1 MKQMIKKI
9 RTNQSDGKPALRK
22 TRKKTRAQSMVE
34 FAVMLPILLI
44 LFSGMLEFGFVL
56 NAYLSLIDATRQAAR
71 IYSTVN
77 PFELVTQPDG
87 SILKVDD
94 TDYYLPVA
102 EEVIN
107 TLNSNSYQIAVDE
120 DLDDILISVV
130 GVDTTTTPGTINVI
144 RHPYPTIPDS
154 YYTRFNNGNVSRYT
168 DASIAD
174 LMTKDGSTALNA
186 GVLIVEIYYSYEGTL
201 KLPWVQMFASDAD
214 PMMLYASS
222 IMPMGP
228 VKPSRPTPTP

>member
-1 MKQMIKKI
+1 MKQMIAKI
-9 RTNQSDGKPALRK
+9 KSSIYRSKRRAHKVGG
-22 TRKKTRAQSMVE
+22 KTRAQSMVE

-71 IYSTVN
+71 QYSTVN

-87 SILKVDD
+87 TILKLDN

-102 EEVIN
+102 EEVIS
-107 TLNSNSYQIAVDE
+107 TLNSNSYQIIVDE

-130 GVDTTTTPGTINVI
+130 GVDATTTPGTVKII

-154 YYTRFNNGNVSRYT
+154 YYTRFSNGNVSKYLDT
-168 DASIAD
+168 DIQN

-186 GVLIVEIYYSYEGTL
+186 GILIVEIYYSYEGTL